1 MLHMNTLSFLNL
13 KNMIKRELI
22 LNIIKEKYI
31 DEKHIFVMDRG
42 YMKIFLVSPV
52 TLYFLF

>member
-1 MLHMNTLSFLNL
+1 MNTLSFLNL
-13 KNMIKRELI
+13 KNMIKRESI